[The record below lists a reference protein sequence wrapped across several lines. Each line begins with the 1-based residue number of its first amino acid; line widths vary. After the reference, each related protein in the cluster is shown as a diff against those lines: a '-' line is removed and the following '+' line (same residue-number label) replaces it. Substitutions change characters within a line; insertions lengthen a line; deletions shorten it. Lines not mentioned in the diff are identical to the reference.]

1 MKKTYK
7 ISNGL
12 AFFEQ
17 KDLQMLRE
25 KAAEGWM
32 VESFKG
38 GLYTFTKSGPKD
50 VIFSIDYHELTP
62 EDEEEYC
69 ELFAAAGWTHVYSH
83 TGIHL
88 FKAVPGTPPI
98 YSDAASKTDQVKRS
112 AKPVYIVTI
121 AALLF
126 TIITLAFMKLAEG
139 SLHQAGKIGFFISIV
154 LFIPMIMTSMA
165 LFIQLLKVNKSS
177 KN

>member
-32 VESFKG
+32 AESFKG
-38 GLYTFTKSGPKD
+38 GLYTFTKSVPED
-50 VIFSIDYHELTP
+50 VIFSIDYYELTP
-62 EDEEEYC
+62 GDEEEYC
-69 ELFAAAGWTHVYSH
+69 ELFGASGWTHVYSH

-112 AKPVYIVTI
+112 SKPVYIVTI
-121 AALLF
+121 AAFLF
-126 TIITLAFMKLAEG
+126 TIITLAFMKLADG
-139 SLHQAGKIGFFISIV
+139 SLHLAGKIGFFISIV
-154 LFIPMIMTSMA
+154 LFIPMLMTSMA
-165 LFIQLLKVNKSS
+165 LFIQLLKAKKLS